1 MTVRYTCNTKQP
13 NKDEGLNPPDREH
26 AGQFQAGQSAAGRGL
41 ARLAEPLDPGCVPV
55 RFW

>member
-41 ARLAEPLDPGCVPV
+41 AHLAEPLDPGCVPV